1 MVLTAA
7 QVTIFFED
15 ANGMAIPNAT
25 VLQLVAEGIN
35 NVDDLSEFDKDTI
48 QQIAS
53 NLRRPP
59 AGAHY
64 VFGAKSQKRLTAACD
79 IVRYYETI
87 GRTITAANLV
97 WNTVIKNF
105 EIQWKALQDKKKGDE
120 PETPK
125 IAKGLNIMKWSES
138 FRDILHRCIGVRMI
152 PLAYVIRELEV
163 PPAITALAA
172 GQPHSATAG
181 SIEMELIHRGSHNH
195 PLFRDD
201 RATVYYKLE
210 EATRGTS
217 YAASIKPFQRTK
229 DGRGA
234 FDAIINQYAGEDKW
248 ESEIKTKEALLH
260 GIQWKGQSNYSLE
273 RHAAQH
279 RNAYVSLVACAEHV
293 AYQLPNEH
301 SRVGYLLDSIQNN
314 DPGLQ
319 AAMANVRSSKGVGGM
334 RSNFESMVA
343 HILPYCPVAKKK
355 TTGSKRGAGEIS
367 TVDGD
372 KNDGNVSS
380 FGVKSGRGPK
390 TGVHLRYHKH
400 SEYQKLSEDEQTELR
415 EWRTTTQGAGKGKHT
430 KEKLGGKRV
439 KYDEKSIA
447 AVVDKKIDAK
457 LKAAQ
462 DTQSQTAEAEAFIAS
477 CLHKFANGDLA
488 MPAQKKPSIAATTS
502 SAKASN
508 TQILNSILGRAKNA
522 SKKG

>member
-1 MVLTAA
+1 MPITAA
-7 QVTIFFED
+7 QTTAFFENAD
-15 ANGMAIPNAT
+15 QMAIPNAT

-35 NVDDLSEFDKDTI
+35 TVDDLSEFDRDTI
-48 QQIAS
+48 NQIAS

-64 VFGAKSQKRLTAACD
+64 VFGAKSQKRLIAACD

-87 GRTITAANLV
+87 GRPLTAANLV

-105 EIQWKALQDKKKGDE
+105 EIQWKALKDKKEGDE

-163 PPAITALAA
+163 PEAITILAA
-172 GQPHSATAG
+172 GQPHSTIAG
-181 SIEMELIHRGSHNH
+181 SIEQELISRGSHNH

-201 RATVYYKLE
+201 RASVYYKLE

-217 YAASIKPFQRTK
+217 YAASIKPFQRSK

-234 FDAIINQYAGEDKW
+234 FDAIINQFAGEDKW

-260 GIQWKGQSNYSLE
+260 GIKWKGQSNYTLE

-293 AYQLPNEH
+293 DYQLPNEH
-301 SRVGYLLDSIQNN
+301 SRVGYLLESIQNN

-319 AAMANVRSSKGVGGM
+319 AAMANVRSSKGPGGM
-334 RSNFESMVA
+334 RSDFELMVA
-343 HILPYCPVAKKK
+343 HILPYCPVAKKR
-355 TTGSKRGAGEIS
+355 TAGSKRGPGDIS
-367 TVDGD
+367 EVNAD
-372 KNDGNVSS
+372 KNEGNISS
-380 FGVKSGRGPK
+380 FGTKSGRGPK

-400 SEYQKLSEDEQTELR
+400 SEYQKLSEDEQSELR
-415 EWRTTTQGAGKGKHT
+415 EWRTSQGNGKSKYS
-430 KEKLGGKRV
+430 KEKSGKKVR
-439 KYDEKSIA
+439 YDEKAIA
-447 AVVDKKIDAK
+447 AVVEKRIDAK
-457 LKAAQ
+457 LKAAK
-462 DTQSQTAEAEAFIAS
+462 DTQSQEAEAEAFIAS
-477 CLHKFANGDLA
+477 CLQKFANGDL
-488 MPAQKKPSIAATTS
+488 PASKKPNVAAATS
-502 SAKASN
+502 SAKAS
-508 TQILNSILGRAKNA
+508 TTILNSILGRAKNNL
-522 SKKG
+522 KKG